1 MQRSE
6 WWLLVFIGAHSLK
19 HFSMHAH
26 GEKCSL
32 FTYPGKKDNSAIS
45 DVWRRW
51 LFANCELCQFPL
63 SLIVKVIFAT
73 FMGASTQPVQFSANQ
88 KPVLTIS
95 RKTRKNE
102 FKLVWVYRKIN
113 QESFRP
119 ISNTNGP
126 LVPSRLMRVMGAV
139 GQTEFENEA
148 YEVSLTHVSAAC
160 NATAI
165 ALHQ

>member
-1 MQRSE
+1 
-6 WWLLVFIGAHSLK
+6 
-19 HFSMHAH
+19 
-26 GEKCSL
+26 
-32 FTYPGKKDNSAIS
+32 
-45 DVWRRW
+45 
-51 LFANCELCQFPL
+51 
-63 SLIVKVIFAT
+63 
-73 FMGASTQPVQFSANQ
+73 MGASTQPVQFSANQ

-95 RKTRKNE
+95 SKTRKNE

-160 NATAI
+160 NAIAI
-165 ALHQ
+165 ALHH